1 MPPFLGRRIIM
12 ANANQVIVNGETI
25 LDLRSDTVTP
35 ETLQKGYIAHD
46 KSGTKIT
53 GTLETSS
60 SGGAKETWVLN
71 ETPDLSK
78 KFSYD
83 VEFISNGETYI
94 NISSSAGKLAPGQ
107 TSYNLTYKFKGAT
120 TSTEMYS
127 GSYSRWNDV
136 SYRKLIFS
144 TPPTGNLLTWLQA
157 NGVKQ
162 PANLAV
168 QPSKDVTVTSNGT
181 TEITPDAPYDV
192 MEKANVTV
200 NVPTSGTQLSCVTDL
215 GLLTFGYE
223 VKEIRVNGTA
233 HEYVQY
239 TSNAFSVSES
249 LSFFPE
255 HLRYSIC
262 IPFPF
267 PWHEIGGNN
276 VYFESGFL
284 YIWFTTDPNTEE
296 ISTTGAITMGANIF
310 TLMPMDSFPAESMP
324 EGTAWFINCVKL
336 ISLDEENGTSYQ
348 IRFTLSVQ
356 DTRKLGILT
365 PPDLADGAYYLT
377 THFENVRGLLITY
390 EGEME

>member
-1 MPPFLGRRIIM
+1 M
-12 ANANQVIVNGETI
+12 ANANQIIVNGKTI

-35 ETLQKGYIAHD
+35 ATLQKGYTAHD

-53 GTLETSS
+53 GTLEAAS

-71 ETPDLSK
+71 SALNKLPDDGNVIFNADFTSDGLS
-78 KFSYD
+78 FSS
-83 VEFISNGETYI
+83 ITI
-94 NISSSAGKLAPGQ
+94 TANIRKQIL
-107 TSYNLTYKFKGAT
+107 YN
-120 TSTEMYS
+120 STAVRIYE
-127 GSYSRWNDV
+127 RWV
-136 SYRKLIFS
+136 SEAYRKLIFS
-144 TPPTGNLLTWLQA
+144 TPPTGDLLTWLQA

-162 PANLAV
+162 SANLAV

-181 TEITPDAPYDV
+181 TEITPDTPYDV
-192 MEKANVTV
+192 MEKANLTV

>member
-1 MPPFLGRRIIM
+1 M
-12 ANANQVIVNGETI
+12 ANANQVIVNGQTI

-35 ETLQKGYIAHD
+35 ATLQKGYTAHD

-53 GTLETSS
+53 GTLEAAS

-71 ETPDLSK
+71 SALDKLPDQSSAT
-78 KFSYD
+78 FNAD
-83 VEFISNGETYI
+83 FTSNGQSFSSITI
-94 NISSSAGKLAPGQ
+94 TANIRKQIL
-107 TSYNLTYKFKGAT
+107 YN
-120 TSTEMYS
+120 STAVRIYE
-127 GSYSRWNDV
+127 RWV
-136 SYRKLIFS
+136 SEAYRKLIFS
-144 TPPTGNLLTWLQA
+144 TPPTGDLLTWLQA

-192 MEKANVTV
+192 MEKANLTV

-215 GLLTFGYE
+215 GLLTFGHE
-223 VKEIRVNGTA
+223 VKTITVNGTA
-233 HEYVQY
+233 YGYVEY

-255 HLRYSIC
+255 RLLYSIC

-267 PWHEIGGNN
+267 PWHPIGENN
-276 VYFESGFL
+276 VFLESGFL

-310 TLMPMDSFPAESMP
+310 TLMSMDSFPAESMP
-324 EGTAWFINCVKL
+324 EGITWSINCVKL
-336 ISLDEENGTSYQ
+336 ISLDEENGMSYQ
-348 IRFTLSVQ
+348 IKFTLRIQ
-356 DTRKLGILT
+356 DTDGLGILA
-365 PPDLADGAYYLT
+365 PPDLVSGEHYLT
-377 THFENVRGLLITY
+377 THLENVRGLLITY
-390 EGEME
+390 EEETE